1 MKSLPSILSLTLCL
15 IPLIAQAEDCPPGYE
30 KGDLGS
36 LNRRSESIGVG
47 ILSPV
52 PFHPSGYMIGLQV
65 SYIKRGYL
73 GNTPENSAHIDV
85 LWYDPGNDR
94 KHAQE
99 LTLRLADEFSNRRV
113 ENLCVQS
120 MDPEKPHPKRT
131 FKIRYGM
138 KLDARINDPGSSF

>member
-1 MKSLPSILSLTLCL
+1 MKTSSSVLSLVFFLF
-15 IPLIAQAEDCPPGYE
+15 PLIAQAEDCPPGYE
-30 KGDLGS
+30 KGKLGY
-36 LNRRSESIGVG
+36 LNSRSESLGVE

-73 GNTPENSAHIDV
+73 GNTPENSSHIDV

-94 KHAQE
+94 KRAQE

-138 KLDARINDPGSSF
+138 KLDAEIHDPGSSF